1 MYRTDLHSDCLLKAR
16 SQICD
21 TVIFYFCSWFISVYE
36 LNQDQYGSSS
46 ETHCQSSTHVCLLTH
61 GQTFWIFLVL
71 MKKSCSV
78 QNGFFTL
85 CTDGKGEVT
94 NHVILLTLASVNNNY
109 YMHWTS
115 LLLFFKAS
123 TSHQYQT
130 PINKALTTSAL
141 ETEQAS
147 LALQFY
153 QVNFLGSF
161 LAKSGWPFTHNWF
174 CEVLRLVLSTG
185 ISHTLE
191 RTKRAKTHFHSFVL
205 LPET

>member
-1 MYRTDLHSDCLLKAR
+1 MVHHRKPTASQAHMYAL
-16 SQICD
+16 I
-21 TVIFYFCSWFISVYE
+21 
-36 LNQDQYGSSS
+36 
-46 ETHCQSSTHVCLLTH
+46 LTH

-85 CTDGKGEVT
+85 CTDGKGKVT

-109 YMHWTS
+109 SMHWTS

-147 LALQFY
+147 LALQNH
-153 QVNFLGSF
+153 QVNFLCSF
-161 LAKSGWPFTHNWF
+161 LAKSDWPFTHNWF
-174 CEVLRLVLSTG
+174 CEVHRLVLSIG

-191 RTKRAKTHFHSFVL
+191 RTRRAKTHFHSFVL
-205 LPET
+205 VRET

>member
-1 MYRTDLHSDCLLKAR
+1 MWYSYILFLQL
-16 SQICD
+16 I
-21 TVIFYFCSWFISVYE
+21 YFCLRIKPRYLGE
-36 LNQDQYGSSS
+36 IQYGSSS

-85 CTDGKGEVT
+85 CTDGKGKVT
-94 NHVILLTLASVNNNY
+94 NHIILLTLASVNNNY
-109 YMHWTS
+109 SMHWTS

-147 LALQFY
+147 LALQIH

-174 CEVLRLVLSTG
+174 CEVHWLVLSTG

-191 RTKRAKTHFHSFVL
+191 RTKQAKTHFHSFVL
-205 LPET
+205 VRET